1 MGSEAGQFHLPGHGD
16 AGAQQCAP
24 VMFKAGDMISS
35 KRGKRLIYGEDHANK
50 GYDTWEC
57 LKLGGMLHMLL
68 QF

>member
-24 VMFKAGDMISS
+24 VMFKGDMISS
-35 KRGKRLIYGEDHANK
+35 KRGKRLIYGEDHGNK
-50 GYDTWEC
+50 GYDTWAC
-57 LKLGGMLHMLL
+57 LKFHMLL